1 MRIIVAV
8 AGLAALTL
16 GACSQGAEPEKADA
30 VEAGAEAT
38 AAVDPGLPK
47 GPAPGLWRVTTT
59 MSGMPAGATPP
70 PVETCVREPAFE
82 RPSAPMED
90 MAGMDCR
97 HEAFRREGEVIV
109 GRSVC
114 TMGPN
119 MRSESTIRISGD
131 LSQRY
136 TMEVKATQTPAP
148 SPETAN
154 MTMIMTAERIGDC
167 PAESSA
173 E

>member
-1 MRIIVAV
+1 MRIMTTV

-16 GACSQGAEPEKADA
+16 GACGQGAESEKA

-38 AAVDPGLPK
+38 AVADPGLPK
-47 GPAPGLWRVTTT
+47 GPTPGLWRITTT
-59 MSGMPAGATPP
+59 MSGMPAGAAPP
-70 PVETCVREPAFE
+70 TMETCVREAVFE
-82 RPSAPMED
+82 RPPAPMED

-97 HEAFRREGEVIV
+97 QEAFRREGDVIV

-119 MRSESTIRISGD
+119 MHSESIIRISGD
-131 LSQRY
+131 LARRY

-148 SPETAN
+148 SPEMAN
-154 MTMIMTAERIGDC
+154 MTMIMTAERLGDC
-167 PAESSA
+167 PAEA
-173 E
+173 PAA